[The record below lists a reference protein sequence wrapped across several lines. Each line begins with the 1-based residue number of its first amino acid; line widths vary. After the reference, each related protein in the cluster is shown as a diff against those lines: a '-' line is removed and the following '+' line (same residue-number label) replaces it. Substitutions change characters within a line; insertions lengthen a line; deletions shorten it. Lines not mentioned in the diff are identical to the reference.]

1 MSSAKNAVA
10 HRTRIME
17 PVIDIANRRA
27 EYRLPSDTMFFS
39 DLRLVNVG
47 TSTVNATEYNSILGA
62 ESVIQSIRLY
72 DGATEIDA
80 VNDFPQWRAV
90 QKLRVSNDG
99 AISIGRILSK
109 NGVGYILSGTQ
120 DLTIANYAETL
131 VVETAQGAG
140 TVGQQAW
147 VSLKAIFPFLAQV
160 SVVPTSIFRQLRV
173 EVEYQTSADL
183 ANYVVDA
190 TLVNA
195 ATSRALLLADEI
207 TSPPAQMAL
216 LEQFAATP
224 ITWKS
229 PVEDSFLLDAN
240 VPADNDAERVVPT
253 DQTVRLNA
261 FDAHYV
267 HDLVLKITPLVTPES
282 ANNVNKVFGSVGSL
296 SQYNPSVQIVVN
308 GSNVHPREGLHGH
321 MRALAQLTDAI
332 GSIDTMALQTFAGF
346 IFNNK
351 AADDKIA
358 TTAGQV
364 AVWATAI
371 EQSVADLSVT
381 VRRSGVF
388 GNAQTY
394 EQARVYV
401 YGQCAKAL
409 VLGAGAGTPAGASAY
424 TITNL

>member
-1 MSSAKNAVA
+1 
-10 HRTRIME
+10 ME
-17 PVIDIANRRA
+17 PVIDLPNNRA
-27 EYRLPSDTMFFS
+27 EYRLPVDTMFFS
-39 DLRLVNVG
+39 DLRLINVG
-47 TSTVNATEYNSILGA
+47 TSTVNVTEYNSILGA

-99 AISIGRILSK
+99 AISVGRVLSK
-109 NGVGYILSGTQ
+109 NGVGYILSGTT
-120 DLTIANYAETL
+120 DLTTGNYAEGPL
-131 VVETAQGAG
+131 VETAQGAG

-173 EVEYQTSADL
+173 EVEYQSSADL

-195 ATSRALLLADEI
+195 VTSRALLLADEI
-207 TSPPAQMAL
+207 TSPAAQIAM
-216 LEQFAATP
+216 LEQFAAAP

-240 VPADNDAERVVPT
+240 SPADNAGGRVVPT
-253 DQTVRLNA
+253 EQTVRLNA

-267 HDLVLKITPLVTPES
+267 HDLVVKIVPLITPES
-282 ANNVNKVFGSVGSL
+282 ANNVHKVFGAVGSL
-296 SQYNPSVQIVVN
+296 SQYNPSVQVVVN

-346 IFNNK
+346 TFNDK
-351 AADDKIA
+351 AAIA
-358 TTAGQV
+358 EIITTAGQV
-364 AVWATAI
+364 ALWATDI
-371 EQSVADLSVT
+371 EQPVADLNVT

-388 GNAQTY
+388 GNPQTY

-409 VLGAGAGTPAGASAY
+409 VLGAGAGTPAGQAAY
-424 TITNL
+424 TITNM